1 MIFKENW
8 NNQDYF
14 DVTAYNEIIKVIYN
28 ICKKRNLNNMID
40 FITKGNIEVGDDL
53 NGQTIYLNIDSDSE
67 TSYEWLTTG
76 LAVPIISTLT
86 NSIDEGAIYS
96 GGYHRGVAINFD
108 YDLGLYLN
116 EFLYLN
122 YEDVEIET
130 NLKEYKLSDDF
141 GIVNYINTDSSFYKL
156 IEIYK
161 LKEKKKGDF
170 LYVSDLQNIENALE
184 EICNMYYIEF
194 SKKEWSNFNVIS
206 YKDVNRWCNALNKI
220 DTVQDYEDFTSSKY
234 DTLAKNTYRE
244 ILYKKEEA

>member
-1 MIFKENW
+1 MIFKEDW

-14 DVTAYNEIIKVIYN
+14 DVTAYNKIIKELYN
-28 ICKKRNLNNMID
+28 ICKKRNLNNAID
-40 FITKGNIEVGDDL
+40 FVKKGNIEVGDDL
-53 NGQTIYLNIDSDSE
+53 SGQTIYLNIDSE

-76 LAVPIISTLT
+76 LAVPIISTSK
-86 NSIDEGAIYS
+86 NSIDEGRVYDAGI
-96 GGYHRGVAINFD
+96 HRGIAINFD
-108 YDLGLYLN
+108 IDLGIYQD
-116 EFLYLN
+116 FLYLN

-141 GIVNYINTDSSFYKL
+141 GIVDSINTDSSFYKL
-156 IEIYK
+156 IKIYK

-194 SKKEWSNFNVIS
+194 AKKEWNNFNVIS

-220 DTVQDYEDFTSSKY
+220 NTVQDYEDFTSSQY
-234 DTLAKNTYRE
+234 SSLVTNTYRE
-244 ILYKKEEA
+244 ILYKKEE